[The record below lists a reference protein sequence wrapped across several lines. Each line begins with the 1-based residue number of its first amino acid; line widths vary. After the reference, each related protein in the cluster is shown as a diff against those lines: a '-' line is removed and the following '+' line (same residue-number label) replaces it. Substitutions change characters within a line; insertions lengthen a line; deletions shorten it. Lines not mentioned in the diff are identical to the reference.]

1 MHYKLVPTSSKKSI
15 FYHFRFI
22 FYFIKRSFDPLS
34 ILRGESLPAL
44 RVNAIPILFMN
55 NIGRAGEC

>member
-22 FYFIKRSFDPLS
+22 FYFIKSFDPLS